1 MKAEKASV
9 DGNAELRRLLN
20 LDRKSIPADGGE
32 QFNRLVFASSPY
44 LLQHA
49 ENPVGWYPW
58 GEEAFA
64 RAETEDMPIFLS
76 IGYATCHWCH
86 VMAHESFADPEVAEV
101 MNRYFVAIKVDR
113 EERPDIDDRY
123 MNVSQ
128 MMTGSGGWPLNIVMT
143 PDRRPFYAA
152 TYIPK
157 TPRQG
162 MPGVVELLMKL
173 AELWRTERD
182 RIEESCASIMAA
194 LTRLGGPAPAQ
205 LPGDSILADAYGQ
218 LRQMY
223 DETWGGFG
231 TSPKFP
237 MPHYLQFL
245 LRIWRRTGDASP
257 LAMVTTS
264 LIHIRQGGIFD
275 QIGFGLHRYSVDRQ
289 WLIPHFEK
297 MLYDQAM
304 IILACIEAFQ
314 ATGSRDFL
322 KMAEEIAG
330 YVLEEMTGPKG
341 GFYAAQDADTEGEE
355 GKYYVWTPAEIGAVL
370 GDDAAFC
377 CRLLGGT
384 VSGNFEGR
392 TILNLPL
399 SIEEFARREGVT
411 PDMLEAD
418 LSRWRKQLLEA
429 RSERVRP
436 FRDEKV
442 LTAWNGLMIA
452 SLARLHGATGEARW
466 LAAAEQA
473 TKFIRTRL
481 VDGNGRLFR
490 SYHGGRGD
498 VPGFLED
505 YAAFVSGLI
514 ALYEGTLVSDYLEEA
529 CRVSRQMLSLFRDSG
544 SGGLFDTGIDTEAV
558 LGRSVNPYDG
568 VVPSGTSLAALN
580 LLRLGGITSAVDLTA
595 AGEAVLRSAMG
606 KAVRQPAGYLCL
618 LMAYDY
624 LLGPAVEITLAGDRG
639 DPEMLAM
646 LRVIGRRF
654 IPRLVLRHAEGDPSF
669 RELDGRATAY
679 VCAKEACRPPV
690 AGAEALGVL
699 LDEVV

>member
-1 MKAEKASV
+1 MKGTDFRG
-9 DGNAELRRLLN
+9 DGNAVVHRHVNVDRRGLPL
-20 LDRKSIPADGGE
+20 DGGE
-32 QFNRLVFASSPY
+32 RFNRLIFATSPY

-49 ENPVGWYPW
+49 ENPVDWYSW
-58 GEEAFA
+58 GDEAFA
-64 RAETEDMPIFLS
+64 RAAAEDKPIFLS

-86 VMAHESFADPEVAEV
+86 VMAHESFEDPDVAAV
-101 MNRYFVAIKVDR
+101 INRHFVAIKVDR

-123 MNVSQ
+123 MTVSQ
-128 MMTGSGGWPLNIVMT
+128 MMTGSGGWPLTIVMT
-143 PDRRPFYAA
+143 PDRRPFFAA

-162 MPGVVELLMKL
+162 MPGVIELLEKL
-173 AELWRTERD
+173 AELWRTGRD
-182 RIEESCASIMAA
+182 RIEESCASVMVA
-194 LTRLGGPAPAQ
+194 LTRLGGPSPAE
-205 LPGDSILADAYGQ
+205 LPGDGVLAEAYGQ

-231 TSPKFP
+231 TAPKFP

-245 LRIWRRTGDASP
+245 LRIWRSTGDATP
-257 LAMVTTS
+257 LAMVTAT
-264 LIHIRQGGIFD
+264 LARIRQGGIFD

-289 WLIPHFEK
+289 WLVPHFEK

-304 IILACIEAFQ
+304 VTLACIETFQ
-314 ATGSRDFL
+314 ATGGRDFL
-322 KMAEEIAG
+322 KMAEEIASF
-330 YVLEEMTGPKG
+330 VLAEMTGPGG

-370 GDDAAFC
+370 GDDAPLC
-377 CRLLGGT
+377 CRLFGVT
-384 VSGNFEGR
+384 ESGNFEER
-392 TILNLPL
+392 NILNLPL
-399 SIEEFARREGVT
+399 SLEESARREGVNS
-411 PDMLEAD
+411 DLLAAD
-418 LSRWRKQLLEA
+418 LARWRERLLAA
-429 RSERVRP
+429 RNERVIP

-442 LTAWNGLMIA
+442 LTAWNGLMITA
-452 SLARLHGATGEARW
+452 LARLYGATGEVRW
-466 LAAAEQA
+466 RVAAERA
-473 TKFIRTRL
+473 SDFIRSRL
-481 VDGNGRLFR
+481 MDGNGRLFR

-514 ALYEGTLVSDYLEEA
+514 ALYEVTLASDYPEEA
-529 CRVSRQMLSLFRDSG
+529 VQVSRQMLSLFRDPG
-544 SGGLFDTGIDTEAV
+544 SGGLFDTGSDAEAA

-568 VVPSGTSLAALN
+568 VTPSGTSLAALN
-580 LLRLGGITSAVDLTA
+580 LLRLGVITDANDLAA

-606 KAVRQPAGYLCL
+606 KAIRQPVGYLCL

-624 LLGPAVEITLAGDRG
+624 LLGPTVEIILAGDRD

-646 LRVIGRRF
+646 LRVIGRCF
-654 IPRLVLRHAEGDPSF
+654 IPRLLLRHVAGDPSF
-669 RELDGRATAY
+669 RELDGRVTAY

-690 AGAEALGVL
+690 TGAEALRRL

>member
-1 MKAEKASV
+1 MNDTEFRGDCSAGAHLHPNV
-9 DGNAELRRLLN
+9 DRRSL
-20 LDRKSIPADGGE
+20 PPDGGE
-32 QFNRLVFASSPY
+32 RFNRLIFATSPY

-49 ENPVGWYPW
+49 ENPVDWYPW

-64 RAETEDMPIFLS
+64 RAATEDKPVLLS

-86 VMAHESFADPEVAEV
+86 VMAHESFADSDVAEV
-101 MNRYFVAIKVDR
+101 INRHFVAIKVDR

-123 MNVSQ
+123 MTVSQ

-143 PDRRPFYAA
+143 PDRRPFFAA

-157 TPRQG
+157 TRRQG
-162 MPGVVELLMKL
+162 MPGVVELLEKL
-173 AELWRTERD
+173 AALWRTERD
-182 RIEESCASIMAA
+182 RIEESCASVMQA
-194 LTRLGGPAPAQ
+194 LTQLGGPAPAE
-205 LPGDSILADAYGQ
+205 LPGDGVLADAYGQ

-231 TSPKFP
+231 TAPKFP

-245 LRIWRRTGDASP
+245 LRIGKRTGDAS
-257 LAMVTTS
+257 LIAMVTTT
-264 LIHIRQGGIFD
+264 LARIRQRGIFD
-275 QIGFGLHRYSVDRQ
+275 QVGFGLHRYSVDRQ
-289 WLIPHFEK
+289 WVVPHFEK

-304 IILACIEAFQ
+304 VTLACIEAFQ
-314 ATGSRDFL
+314 ATGSRNFL
-322 KMAEEIAG
+322 KMAEEVAA
-330 YVLEEMTGPKG
+330 YVLVEMTGPEG

-355 GKYYVWTPAEIGAVL
+355 GRYYVWTPAEIEAVL
-370 GDDAAFC
+370 GHDAAIC
-377 CRLLGGT
+377 CRLWGVT
-384 VSGNFEGR
+384 ASGNFGGR

-411 PDMLEAD
+411 PDLLDAD
-418 LSRWRKQLLEA
+418 LARWRERLLVA

-452 SLARLHGATGEARW
+452 ALARLYGATGEARW
-466 LAAAEQA
+466 LGAAERA
-473 TKFIRTRL
+473 MDFIRMRL
-481 VDGNGRLFR
+481 VDGSGRLFR

-514 ALYEGTLVSDYLEEA
+514 ALYEGTLVSDHLEEA
-529 CRVSRQMLSLFRDSG
+529 VRLSRQMLSLFQDPE
-544 SGGLFDTGIDTEAV
+544 SGGLFDTGNDAEAV

-568 VVPSGTSLAALN
+568 VTPSGTSLAALN
-580 LLRLGGITSAVDLTA
+580 LLKLGGVSGAADLAA

-624 LLGPAVEITLAGDRG
+624 LLGPAVEISLAGDRN

-646 LRVIGRRF
+646 LRVIGCRF
-654 IPRLVLRHAEGDPSF
+654 IPRLVLRHAGGDPSF
-669 RELDGRATAY
+669 LEREGKATAY
-679 VCAKEACRPPV
+679 VCANEACRPPAV
-690 AGAEALGVL
+690 GAAALGRL
-699 LDEVV
+699 LDEVA